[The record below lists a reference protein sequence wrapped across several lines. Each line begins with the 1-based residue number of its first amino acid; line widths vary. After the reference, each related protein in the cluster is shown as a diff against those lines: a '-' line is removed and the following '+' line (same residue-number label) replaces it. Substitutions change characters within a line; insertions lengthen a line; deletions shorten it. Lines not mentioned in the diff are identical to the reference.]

1 MASKISK
8 KLIKLKTSMK
18 LVIRRFVSVAED
30 DVEVQIVKSRKLKI
44 TKLSLHLTVK
54 IPIPFILITKV
65 SGCGLEF
72 H

>member
-1 MASKISK
+1 
-8 KLIKLKTSMK
+8 MK

-30 DVEVQIVKSRKLKI
+30 DVKVQIVKSRKLKI
-44 TKLSLHLTVK
+44 TKLSLHLIVK
-54 IPIPFILITKV
+54 IPIPFILITNV